1 MPRRKGPAAPARI
14 LTVAAD
20 HIERVGLYQGD
31 HLWQPGR
38 MGDTAPCT
46 VLHAW
51 ERGVRAARPR
61 WSVRGEPWDI
71 FQRAL
76 FDSLVVLSNHING
89 RPVSGVRWRNL
100 RLTEDAYRRT
110 MLWCWGGGPERTTA
124 EAAAIIRTAAAL
136 YPSGADHM
144 IPGCP
149 ILQNVV

>member
-1 MPRRKGPAAPARI
+1 MPHRKPHATPARI
-14 LTVAAD
+14 LTAAD

-51 ERGVRAARPR
+51 ERGVRVARPR

-71 FQRAL
+71 CHRAL
-76 FDSLVVLSNHING
+76 TDSLVMLTNHLNG
-89 RPVSGVRWRNL
+89 RPVSGVRWRKL

-110 MLWCWGGGPERTTA
+110 MLWCWGDEPERTTA
-124 EAAAIIRTAAAL
+124 EAAAMIHAAAAL
-136 YPSGADHM
+136 CPSGPEHITPA
-144 IPGCP
+144 CP
-149 ILQNVV
+149 MPQNMV

>member
-1 MPRRKGPAAPARI
+1 MPSRKTPATPARI
-14 LTVAAD
+14 LTAAAD
-20 HIERVGLYQGD
+20 HIARVGLYQGD

-71 FQRAL
+71 FHRAL
-76 FDSLVVLSNHING
+76 ADSLVVLSDHING
-89 RPVSGVRWRNL
+89 RPVSGVRWRKL

-110 MLWCWGGGPERTTA
+110 LLWCWGDAPEWTTA
-124 EAAAIIRTAAAL
+124 EAAAMIRAAAAL
-136 YPSGADHM
+136 YPRDADHSM
-144 IPGCP
+144 SGSP
-149 ILQNVV
+149 ISKNVV